1 MCLLFIGLQEHV
13 ATHVANL
20 VDVSVVGGCSGKG
33 LRSNGLSNDS
43 DSFSSQVPWCSS
55 SAKLAVHRTRRV
67 FIPSKYQL
75 SPFVKPHSKITV
87 SKLEAD
93 LYGVV
98 LRMAD
103 SNEHSK

>member
-1 MCLLFIGLQEHV
+1 MVYPMTLIHFQAKFLGALL
-13 ATHVANL
+13 
-20 VDVSVVGGCSGKG
+20 
-33 LRSNGLSNDS
+33 
-43 DSFSSQVPWCSS
+43 
-55 SAKLAVHRTRRV
+55 AKLAVHRTRRV

>member
-13 ATHVANL
+13 ATPVATL
-20 VDVSVVGGCSGKG
+20 ADVLVVGVCSGKG

-55 SAKLAVHRTRRV
+55 SAKLAVHRTRV

>member
-13 ATHVANL
+13 ATPVANL
-20 VDVSVVGGCSGKG
+20 ADVSVVGGCFGKG
-33 LRSNGLSNDS
+33 LRSNG

-55 SAKLAVHRTRRV
+55 SAKLVVHRTRRV